1 MASVFLHFARW
12 IMPGMSC
19 YVADTADPQAD
30 VPIVHVRTVSHQ
42 RVTSLR
48 THVRSQTFQP
58 ECAPQADILDKVF
71 ISYCPIYYYEI
82 NS

>member
-42 RVTSLR
+42 RVT
-48 THVRSQTFQP
+48 
-58 ECAPQADILDKVF
+58 
-71 ISYCPIYYYEI
+71 
-82 NS
+82 